1 MEQLI
6 TLLMQ
11 ARTLIHTYHL
21 RSKGPGSYAQH
32 TALGELYDLLNGHI
46 DSLSEVYQGMTG
58 TLLKLES
65 FPAFSTDQEPVSQ
78 IREIAAA
85 IESARSSIQ
94 PKSTVIE
101 NMIDELLKDFY
112 QSLFKLTFLK

>member
-21 RSKGPGSYAQH
+21 RAQGPGSYAQH
-32 TALGELYDLLNGHI
+32 MALGDLYNLLSEHI
-46 DSLSEVYQGMTG
+46 DSLSEVHQGMTG
-58 TLLKLES
+58 TLLKLTS
-65 FPAFSTDQEPVSQ
+65 FPAFATDQEPVSQ

-85 IESARSSIQ
+85 IESARGSVQ

-112 QSLFKLTFLK
+112 QTLYKLTFLK

>member
-11 ARTLIHTYHL
+11 ARTLIHAYHL
-21 RSKGPGSYAQH
+21 RSKGPSSYAQH
-32 TALGELYDLLNGHI
+32 MALGELYDALSGHI
-46 DSLSEVYQGMTG
+46 DSLVEVHQGMTG
-58 TLLKLES
+58 SLLKLES
-65 FPAFSTDQEPVSQ
+65 FPAFTTDQEPVSQ
-78 IREIAAA
+78 VREIATA
-85 IESARSSIQ
+85 IESMRGSVQ

-112 QSLFKLTFLK
+112 QTLYKLTFLK

>member
-6 TLLMQ
+6 TLLMP

-32 TALGELYDLLNGHI
+32 MALGELYDALSGHI
-46 DSLSEVYQGMTG
+46 DSLAEVHQGMTG
-58 TLLKLES
+58 SLLKLES
-65 FPAFSTDQEPVSQ
+65 FPAFTTDQEPVSQ
-78 IREIAAA
+78 VREIATA
-85 IESARSSIQ
+85 IESMRGSVQ

-101 NMIDELLKDFY
+101 NMIDELLKDLY
-112 QSLFKLTFLK
+112 QTIYKLTFLK